1 MLVLTRKQNEAI
13 VIDQRITVR
22 LLRVQG
28 NRIRIGIEAPQHV
41 AIRRD
46 ELDRTD
52 YTLHLSSV
60 PENPQ

>member
-46 ELDRTD
+46 ELDPTD

>member
-28 NRIRIGIEAPQHV
+28 NRIRIGIEAPEHV
-41 AIRRD
+41 AIRRG
-46 ELDRTD
+46 ELDPTD
-52 YTLHLSSV
+52 YTLHLNSV
-60 PENPQ
+60 PENPH